1 MADNNQDFIQVLL
14 EKIEKD
20 DLPTN
25 VFDVEGTDPLVLL
38 GKMNEIIGQL
48 ENFQSS
54 VNTSN
59 STANE
64 ALSKAED
71 AVDTSGQALSNA
83 NTALGTANQAIGTAN
98 TAIETANQSLETA
111 QEAEDVAGQALSN
124 SNTALNT
131 ANTAIDTANTALGTA
146 NTALSTSQS
155 ANTTASQALDTANN
169 ANATAN
175 SALESAGTAN
185 TTAETAKNI
194 AETAN
199 QNSNQA
205 VTTANEAKGIAETAN
220 QNSGQAVTTANEAKS
235 TAENALEQVTQGLGT
250 KVYDNSGN
258 LLNETTFE
266 GSNGINVD
274 MDATSHKNFVIS
286 IDQQIKDQI
295 SQNETD
301 IAELQ
306 SANNAQDRLIA
317 NIANNTTKIA
327 NSFGGASAGVNAF
340 AIGTGG
346 AVGLNATAD
355 SGGAIGSGAITGNGF
370 AGGVDA
376 KAVNEYGSGIDAIQ
390 LGTGTNTTEKSLQ
403 IYNDNIYNANTHTLT
418 VQHATVGGNEVDTI
432 REDGEVEHGTSNQN
446 GYYHYWYKIYSDG
459 TIVVHGVYY
468 TNTDAEITIP
478 FNKFRFRSVDYF
490 RCAFGSIDDAA
501 YSNGA
506 FAKDVQTTYITFKS
520 RSAAQWYSFYLYEQ
534 GL

>member
-54 VNTSN
+54 VNASN

-71 AVDTSGQALSNA
+71 AVDASEQALSNA

-98 TAIETANQSLETA
+98 TAIETANQSLE
-111 QEAEDVAGQALSN
+111 
-124 SNTALNT
+124 
-131 ANTAIDTANTALGTA
+131 
-146 NTALSTSQS
+146 
-155 ANTTASQALDTANN
+155 
-169 ANATAN
+169 
-175 SALESAGTAN
+175 
-185 TTAETAKNI
+185 
-194 AETAN
+194 
-199 QNSNQA
+199 
-205 VTTANEAKGIAETAN
+205 TANEAKGIAETAN

-286 IDQQIKDQI
+286 IDQQINDKI

-301 IAELQ
+301 ISELQ
-306 SANNAQDRLIA
+306 SVNNALERLIA
-317 NIANNTTKIA
+317 NIVNNTTKIKTSNGGFSA
-327 NSFGGASAGVNAF
+327 GNNASAMDGGAIGNNASAHG
-340 AIGTGG
+340 GG
-346 AVGLNATAD
+346 AV
-355 SGGAIGSGAITGNGF
+355 GSGAITGNGF

-390 LGTGTNTTEKSLQ
+390 LGRGTNTTEKSLK
-403 IYNDNIYNANTHTLT
+403 IYNDNIYNASTHTLT
-418 VQHATVGGNEVDTI
+418 VQNATVGGNEVDTI
-432 REDGEVEHGTSNQN
+432 EEQGTN
-446 GYYHYWYKIYSDG
+446 YI
-459 TIVVHGVYY
+459 
-468 TNTDAEITIP
+468 
-478 FNKFRFRSVDYF
+478 R
-490 RCAFGSIDDAA
+490 
-501 YSNGA
+501 YSNGIQICWGRM
-506 FAKDVQTTYITFKS
+506 VNTTGTQTINFQPFINANYSVAICKLSTSSSNVNSNFRWLRGLMCYNLTTTSFQS
-520 RSAAQWYSFYLYEQ
+520 DDFNGEAQPRSWLAIGRWK
-534 GL
+534 

>member
-54 VNTSN
+54 VNASN

-71 AVDTSGQALSNA
+71 AVDASEQALSNA

-98 TAIETANQSLETA
+98 TAIETANQSLE
-111 QEAEDVAGQALSN
+111 
-124 SNTALNT
+124 
-131 ANTAIDTANTALGTA
+131 
-146 NTALSTSQS
+146 
-155 ANTTASQALDTANN
+155 
-169 ANATAN
+169 
-175 SALESAGTAN
+175 
-185 TTAETAKNI
+185 
-194 AETAN
+194 
-199 QNSNQA
+199 
-205 VTTANEAKGIAETAN
+205 TANEAKGIAETAN

-286 IDQQIKDQI
+286 IDQQINDKI

-301 IAELQ
+301 ISELQ
-306 SANNAQDRLIA
+306 SVNNALERLIA
-317 NIANNTTKIA
+317 NIVNNTTKIKTSNGGFSA
-327 NSFGGASAGVNAF
+327 GNNASAMDGGAIGNNASAHG
-340 AIGTGG
+340 GG
-346 AVGLNATAD
+346 AV
-355 SGGAIGSGAITGNGF
+355 GSGAITGNGF

-390 LGTGTNTTEKSLQ
+390 LGRGTNTTEKSLK
-403 IYNDNIYNANTHTLT
+403 IYNDNIYNASTHTLT
-418 VQHATVGGNEVDTI
+418 VQNATVGGNEVVTI
-432 REDGEVEHGTSNQN
+432 KEDGEVEHGTSNQN

-478 FNKFRFRSVDYF
+478 FNNFSFRSVDYF
-490 RCAFGSIDDAA
+490 RCAFGTFDDAA

-506 FAKDVQTTYITFKS
+506 FAKSVQTTYITFKS
-520 RSAAQWYSFYLYEQ
+520 RSAAQWYSFFLYEQ